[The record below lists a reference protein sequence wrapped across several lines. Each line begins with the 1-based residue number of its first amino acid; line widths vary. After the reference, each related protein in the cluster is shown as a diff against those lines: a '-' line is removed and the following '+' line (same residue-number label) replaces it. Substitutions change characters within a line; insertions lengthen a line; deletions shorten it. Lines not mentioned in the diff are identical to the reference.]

1 METFDNEISDDE
13 DFEDE
18 LLPVATPVYLQQP
31 SGLPPPVSSTST
43 PSYDSSQFDPFAPQ
57 GNTPSNDNN
66 NVLDLLSTPNTTS
79 DAPVLIP
86 MNPDADGDLLGGSTI
101 ITKQAR
107 KETKDPKMKNL
118 LYDDDDDDDLLMTT
132 NNATTKEEEETA
144 DNFVDDDENAKG
156 GFFSRL
162 GNKIRSTPT
171 KEASKPTDTES
182 DTNMEVLQGGGNS
195 LPHPDTLV
203 PGSSRDHVQ
212 EENSDDDDSSINSSD
227 DDDDDDDDEDGLDGN
242 GKSLPH
248 PDEVMRLKGKKK
260 KKEEPEEMQL
270 DENGMSL
277 PHPETIIP
285 LRPPSQQDVLLK
297 TLNEDDN
304 SGGSSQS
311 GDNARLMAALEAAG
325 ADSDSDEDMYIED
338 AEEESEHSSSSSES
352 GHYLDGNGN
361 SLPHPD
367 EHAIN
372 KSSGHG
378 MSSKWKNL
386 RTSFRS
392 TFNKNQ
398 KMDRLESED
407 EKEFADEEGRFM
419 GSSRKGDEEMGYS
432 DGDGSESESE
442 SESDSDSDFD
452 DEDPS
457 KKARMLSL
465 VKEQSKNPRT
475 QLICLVSL
483 IVFILLFIVTP
494 VAVNKKKKNNE
505 IVSTGASG
513 TSVAAPTQPPFSF
526 DGAPC
531 YDEIVLTDRDGKD
544 LVNGTDTSEDIAC
557 YSVDEPIHF
566 RFKRCRPA
574 SPLDWVGVFSSRSM
588 FMDKLWK
595 DHYDG
600 LYLCGDQ
607 PCPKE
612 DPNNK
617 EGGPPRVQTTKA
629 PPITAPGEYRLFL
642 VKDSDWPYEFVKHTA
657 AFHVVESSQLC
668 ANKDN
673 IFSPPKSLEGESV
686 YIDLPTEVPTGGLSS
701 YTSLN
706 SIGTRK

>member
-31 SGLPPPVSSTST
+31 SGLPPPVSST
-43 PSYDSSQFDPFAPQ
+43 PSYNSSQFDPFAPQ

-66 NVLDLLSTPNTTS
+66 NDNNNIVLDLLSAPSSSSN
-79 DAPVLIP
+79 APVLIP

-101 ITKQAR
+101 VTKQAS
-107 KETKDPKMKNL
+107 KAEKDPKMKIL
-118 LYDDDDDDDLLMTT
+118 LYDDDDDNDLLMAT
-132 NNATTKEEEETA
+132 NNAAKEEETA

-156 GFFSRL
+156 GGFFSRL

-171 KEASKPTDTES
+171 KEDSKPTNTES
-182 DTNMEVLQGGGNS
+182 DTNMEILQGGGNS

-203 PGSSRDHVQ
+203 PGSSRDNVQ
-212 EENSDDDDSSINSSD
+212 EENSSDDDSSIHSS
-227 DDDDDDDDEDGLDGN
+227 DDEDGLDGN

-248 PDEVMRLKGKKK
+248 PEEIMRLNDTNSNE
-260 KKEEPEEMQL
+260 KKEEPEGMQL

-304 SGGSSQS
+304 SGSSQS
-311 GDNARLMAALEAAG
+311 GDNMRLMAALEAAS
-325 ADSDSDEDMYIED
+325 AESDSDEDMYIED
-338 AEEESEHSSSSSES
+338 AEEESEDSSSSSSNSES

-378 MSSKWKNL
+378 MSSFKWRNL
-386 RTSFRS
+386 KTSFRS
-392 TFNKNQ
+392 TFNNNQ
-398 KMDRLESED
+398 KMDKLESED

-432 DGDGSESESE
+432 DGSESESE
-442 SESDSDSDFD
+442 SESDSDFD

-457 KKARMLSL
+457 KKARVLSL
-465 VKEQSKNPRT
+465 VKEQSKNPKT

-494 VAVNKKKKNNE
+494 VAVNKKKNKE
-505 IVSTGASG
+505 IASTGASG
-513 TSVAAPTQPPFSF
+513 TSVAAPPTQAPFSF
-526 DGAPC
+526 DGTPC

-557 YSVDEPIHF
+557 YSVEEPVHF

-629 PPITAPGEYRLFL
+629 PPITTPGEYRLFL

-673 IFSPPKSLEGESV
+673 IFSPPKSGVQGESV
-686 YIDLPTEVPTGGLSS
+686 YIDLPTEVPTNPATS